1 MKFRMSNFTGLEN
14 YLFSKV
20 VFWYKWEQRKPKCL
34 QNDAFNKKKQ
44 LYLIAKL
51 RAKK

>member
-1 MKFRMSNFTGLEN
+1 MKFRMLNFTDLEN

-34 QNDAFNKKKQ
+34 QNDAFNKKK

-51 RAKK
+51 RAKI